1 MKNLNITTGQQYK
14 VKNKETKQEQ
24 ILNAQELAN
33 FVFKNEHTKYE
44 ITNANRTLLDKT
56 PEAVLWAFLFVLTVA
71 AILLY
76 IQLNY

>member
-24 ILNAQELAN
+24 IFNAQELAN
-33 FVFKNEHTKYE
+33 FVFKNDHTKYN
-44 ITNANRTLLDKT
+44 ITNTNRTLFDRT
-56 PEAVLWAFLFVLTVA
+56 PEIVLWAFLFVLTVA
-71 AILLY
+71 AILLH